1 MHATPM
7 MVLGLLLAASAPAYA
22 QDQSTETPT
31 EEVLDEA
38 VTETEPSET
47 PSLEDIAASDPAL
60 SIREGADGEAD
71 AMVMLSDVLFGFG
84 NDTLEPEALAV
95 LGGLAAQLEGVP
107 AISIKGHTDAIGDE
121 ESNRLLGLRRANNVR
136 DWLIANTNLTADV
149 ITAIGVG
156 EADPIAD
163 NFTQDGADNPEGRAL
178 NRRVEFVLPDV
189 PGQS

>member
-1 MHATPM
+1 MHATPL
-7 MVLGLLLAASAPAYA
+7 MVLSLLIAASAPAFA
-22 QDQSTETPT
+22 QDDTTGTEAPAQEELAET
-31 EEVLDEA
+31 EEPA
-38 VTETEPSET
+38 P
-47 PSLEDIAASDPAL
+47 PSLQDIAASDPAL
-60 SIREGADGEAD
+60 SIREGEDGEAD

-136 DWLIANTNLTADV
+136 EWLITNTNLTADV

-156 EADPIAD
+156 EADPIAE
-163 NFTQDGADNPEGRAL
+163 NFTENGEDNPDGRAL
-178 NRRVEFVLPDV
+178 NRRVEFILPDV